1 MPGNTKNIGQVS
13 GVFLGTTPPSNT
25 SLIWYDTTPSQRCH
39 KVYDAS
45 LNTWVIIDQNIV
57 SSITYSE
64 LVNLA
69 NGVGLSIA
77 KFYQISDRG
86 NLLALSITGT
96 KVQYCDEL
104 GNILIDDLGTN
115 IQYHV
120 TSSNL
125 QIDDIAG
132 VFDVVNKKL
141 VFQFDETIPDFTAN
155 DYILGKKKRNNI
167 WSLAKYRLS
176 SFISSV
182 TGNSI
187 SWNGGFFFN
196 FNRAL
201 QDKMDVSGGV
211 VSKDTYDTEMDV
223 VNQSINNVASENQSI
238 IENANQAIEN
248 ATTDDE
254 IYGKQ
259 VPPFETGGEPTDVA
273 FGDTL
278 LTIVS
283 KFYRWVSKFKIADGI
298 GLTNDFT
305 ESQNFSYINNQDN
318 VDSAFRKVQY
328 WFKHL
333 TSVVRLS
340 SGWTPDNYRHEI
352 DQVEDS
358 DTIDEAFAKLA
369 GKFDQIGF
377 IEDGVIESR
386 QRAVSEYGWD
396 VARTEID
403 LGRGEIKISKDDDD
417 DSSVNV
423 SMYRT
428 SGIIVS
434 GSDGMFSIRPKIGVF
449 GRNLTSY
456 GFFLPVYEH
465 EHDTEY
471 FQGACSLYM
480 KGIAKNDPYFSATS
494 GSAIIAAA
502 ISAECEAQSG
512 FVGEVFDAYFKNFKA
527 GGISLGHKK
536 IYQSTQ
542 DVYLTNESS
551 FVTCKTPSALDLYLP
566 PTPHDGQM
574 IIVSQISSSDV
585 NVYGNGHDIVGA
597 QNYSNISV
605 GGVAKALILLFHP
618 NILGSISGSL
628 GCWLCYRL

>member
-201 QDKMDVSGGV
+201 QDKMDVPGGV

-298 GLTNDFT
+298 KLTNDFT

-328 WFKHL
+328 WFKNL
-333 TSVVRLS
+333 TSIIQLP
-340 SGWTPDNYRHEI
+340 SGWTPSNRTDDI
-352 DQVEDS
+352 DQVSEG
-358 DTIDEAFAKLA
+358 DTLNEAFSKLA
-369 GKFDQIGF
+369 GKFDQIGD
-377 IEDGVIESR
+377 IETG
-386 QRAVSEYGWD
+386 
-396 VARTEID
+396 
-403 LGRGEIKISKDDDD
+403 KISSKRQTNNDEPRTILNLDDGYLEINRDD
-417 DSSVNV
+417 DSSSQNYVLMDKYSGVFV
-423 SMYRT
+423 SCENTGNFKIDATRGVRGNNIKTNEY
-428 SGIIVS
+428 
-434 GSDGMFSIRPKIGVF
+434 FSI
-449 GRNLTSY
+449 
-456 GFFLPVYEH
+456 PVYES
-465 EHDTEY
+465 EWDTNVY
-471 FQGACSLYM
+471 HGGGAALFMHAFGKTPDVTIYDD
-480 KGIAKNDPYFSATS
+480 AK
-494 GSAIIAAA
+494 IVAA
-502 ISAECEAQSG
+502 ISAECQPESG
-512 FVGEVFDAYFKNFKA
+512 YNGEFFDAYFKNFKA
-527 GGISLGHKK
+527 GSLSLGHKRVHN
-536 IYQSTQ
+536 YDT
-542 DVYLTNESS
+542 YLGNDCS
-551 FVTCKTPSALDLYLP
+551 FVSCVNTASVNVYLP
-566 PTPHDGQM
+566 PTPQDGRMIVISQM
-574 IIVSQISSSDV
+574 NSSDV
-585 NVYGNGHDIVGA
+585 NVYGNGHDIIGS
-597 QNYSNISV
+597 QNYNNISV
-605 GGVAKALILLFHP
+605 GGSGKALILMYNP
-618 NILGSISGSL
+618 YRIGSINVVI